1 MSDAPPADRGDY
13 PLRLVDE
20 RTLPADWAGPVHVW
34 DVDRT
39 YLDTDL
45 SSLRG
50 LLRLPLEMA
59 IDKRTVPGVVDV
71 LRECRRGPGERPAQV
86 PLYFVSASPPQLEG
100 VLRRRM
106 LLDGLEP
113 DGLVLKDQLRLARRL
128 QLGRLRSQVEYKLT
142 ALWRLLARLPARA
155 ELVLVGDDWE
165 SDALVF
171 ARLAAAQQG
180 ALTGATLDAALHE
193 GGVRDVPR
201 LRALA
206 ERAAGRGRVRLACVL
221 LTRGREPRDVDTLG
235 PALRAARDSLQ
246 LAAVLLDDGL
256 ISTAGLG
263 RVARAMADRWRRRRE
278 TLERSVLD
286 AAGRGLLRP
295 EALAALRRAVGGV

>member
-1 MSDAPPADRGDY
+1 MTDGPPADRDDY

-20 RTLPADWAGPVHVW
+20 RPLPADWSGPVHVW

-71 LRECRRGPGERPAQV
+71 LRECRRGPGPRPAQV

-113 DGLVLKDQLRLARRL
+113 DGLVLKDQLRLARGL
-128 QLGRLRSQVEYKLT
+128 QFQRLRSQVEYKLT
-142 ALWRLLARLPARA
+142 ALWRLLARLPSGA
-155 ELVLVGDDWE
+155 ELVLAGDDWE
-165 SDALVF
+165 SDSLVF
-171 ARLAAAQQG
+171 ARLAAAQRG
-180 ALTGATLDAALHE
+180 ELAGAALE
-193 GGVRDVPR
+193 QALRASGVRDAPR

-206 ERAAGRGRVRLACVL
+206 DAAAGRGRVRLACVL
-221 LTRGREPRDVDTLG
+221 LTRGREPRDVESFG
-235 PALRAARDSLQ
+235 PPLRAARDALQ

-256 ISTAGLG
+256 IAEAGLD
-263 RVARAMADRWRRRRE
+263 RVARGMAERWRRRRDA
-278 TLERSVLD
+278 LERTVLD
-286 AAGRGLLRP
+286 AAGRELLRP
-295 EALAALRRAVGGV
+295 ATLAVLRRAVRGL